1 MPFSDTV
8 LVKDSK
14 GKNEM
19 TVEERNAF
27 VTEYM
32 TKLFYYCL
40 KKTGDT
46 YEAEELAADISLC
59 VLVELERGTLVTDPD
74 AWVWGIAHNRYVR
87 WVKSRCSHRENIS
100 SAEITEYDISDSS
113 SVEDNII
120 HAEEMALL
128 KRELAFI
135 SSEYR
140 DIVLAYYIED
150 RSVSDIA
157 RSLGIPDGTVM
168 TRLFRARKILKE
180 GMNMAREF
188 GKLSYNPENLYF
200 TMNGTSGSDGAPWC
214 YLERLLEKNIMLAAY
229 RTPSTAEELAIE
241 VGVALPYIEEELE
254 ILTNATLMK
263 KNGKK
268 YETSFFIIGREAQE
282 RAEEHLKTIAEPLT
296 DAVCHMVELELETQ
310 QSSFEKYQPI
320 SDVKWYYIME
330 KVDICE
336 RGVYT
341 KDELDSVDHSKIGE
355 WGHTIRPNG
364 GEWDIIG
371 REIVFKDEARIG
383 LCGCVTTPYE
393 RGLPYIDWRKYEFFG
408 MQNIL
413 RLNYNEAAVL
423 KEFVL
428 GNGID
433 ENTAEKMCEKGLLR
447 KTADGYEPTFLV
459 VHQDRVVDLSNEKR
473 EKYERYE
480 KTAREYAKKHYRY
493 CLELIKNETPKSLKN
508 DIYQINQAAG
518 EIFHLRECV
527 IKEALRTSR
536 ITIPDDRARV
546 DMLGACLRI

>member
-1 MPFSDTV
+1 M
-8 LVKDSK
+8 KDSK

-40 KKTGDT
+40 KKTGGM
-46 YEAEELAADISLC
+46 YEAEELAADISLS
-59 VLVELERGTLVTDPD
+59 VLIELERGIVVTDPD
-74 AWVWGIAHNRYVR
+74 AWVWSIAHNRYVR

-100 SAEITEYDISDSS
+100 STEITEYDISGDS
-113 SVEDNII
+113 SVEDSVI

-128 KRELAFI
+128 RRELAFI
-135 SSEYR
+135 SAEYR
-140 DIVLAYYIED
+140 DIVIAYYIED

-157 RSLGIPDGTVM
+157 RSIGIPDGTVM

-188 GKLSYNPENLYF
+188 GKLSYSPENLYF

-268 YETSFFIIGREAQE
+268 YETSFFIISREAQE
-282 RAEEHLKTIAEPLT
+282 SAEEHLKTIAEPLT
-296 DAVCHMVELELETQ
+296 DAVCHMVEIELETQ

-320 SDVKWYYIME
+320 SDVKWYYLME
-330 KVDICE
+330 KVDKCE
-336 RGVYT
+336 RGIANAGYT
-341 KDELDSVDHSKIGE
+341 KEELDSIDKSKIGD
-355 WGHTIRPNG
+355 WGHMIRPNG

-393 RGLPYIDWRKYEFFG
+393 RELPYIDWRKYEFFG
-408 MQNIL
+408 MQNLL
-413 RLNYNEAAVL
+413 RLNYNEVAAL
-423 KEFVL
+423 KDFVL

-433 ENTAEKMCEKGLLR
+433 ENTAERLHAKGALR
-447 KTADGYEPTFLV
+447 ITADGYEPTFLV
-459 VHQDRVVDLSNEKR
+459 VYKDRSVELVDEKR
-473 EKYERYE
+473 EEYERYE
-480 KTAREYAKKHYRY
+480 KTAREYAVKHYRF
-493 CLELIKNETPKSLKN
+493 CLELIRNETPKSLKN

-527 IKEALRTSR
+527 MNEALRTSR
-536 ITIPDDRARV
+536 IAIPDDRARV